1 MTRWLGGGPGGR
13 LGCTAACSLLGPKKG
28 RKSKKDPP
36 APASAVSASG
46 RAGRLGLTGGR
57 GGAPSGK
64 KFCLFWGGCFRL
76 ESYLQFWKIINI
88 RLLSA

>member
-1 MTRWLGGGPGGR
+1 MEVAP
-13 LGCTAACSLLGPKKG
+13 LLPCLMADSSAMGSG
-28 RKSKKDPP
+28 SWSRP
-36 APASAVSASG
+36 AVRTGSSAVSASG

-76 ESYLQFWKIINI
+76 ESYLQFWKLINI